1 MCSVLVL
8 FHGFKI
14 IGLVRGGGGVEGSGI
29 SMLWV
34 RLDTFTTKL
43 SIVKQV
49 VAVDTCYINKC
60 YNHLG
65 KLNLIALGRGV
76 PPILQISTLFQT

>member
-1 MCSVLVL
+1 MQCA
-8 FHGFKI
+8 GFVSWFQNYRTCK
-14 IGLVRGGGGVEGSGI
+14 GGGVEGSGI

-60 YNHLG
+60 YNQPG
-65 KLNLIALGRGV
+65 EA
-76 PPILQISTLFQT
+76 

>member
-14 IGLVRGGGGVEGSGI
+14 IGLVRGGGVEGSGI

-60 YNHLG
+60 YNQPG
-65 KLNLIALGRGV
+65 EA
-76 PPILQISTLFQT
+76 